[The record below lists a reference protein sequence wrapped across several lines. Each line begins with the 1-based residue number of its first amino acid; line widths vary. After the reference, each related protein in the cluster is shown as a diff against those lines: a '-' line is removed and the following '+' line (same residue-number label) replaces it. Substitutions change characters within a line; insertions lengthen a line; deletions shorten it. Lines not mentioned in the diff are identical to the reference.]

1 MPPGTV
7 RLPVTAGAAAPVIST
22 AANEASTRGGP
33 AMRITQHART
43 ITRTLRNDRCLLLAT
58 WVCGVLLLVAPRTAD
73 AQGSTFGSGVV
84 NGGGPTSSVTP
95 QQLEHV
101 TFKQRLN
108 QQLPLDAAFKDEYGR
123 TVTLGRYFGRKKP
136 VILAFVYYTCPMLC
150 TQIMNGIS
158 ASLRELPF
166 TAGQDFD
173 VVLISFDPRDNPAA
187 AADKKRTHLAYWNSE
202 DTSAGWHFLTGDE
215 ATIARVTNA
224 AGFTYTFDRATGQYA
239 HVSGVLVATPAGRLA
254 RYFYGVEYSPKEL
267 RLALV
272 ESGQGHIGSAID
284 ELLLYCYHYDPQ
296 NGRYGAT
303 VMNLLR
309 AGGVLTLLAIAA
321 FFLIMRRDPA
331 NPPLAH

>member
-1 MPPGTV
+1 
-7 RLPVTAGAAAPVIST
+7 VTIRTGDAMGANQHTGRITGAASKNKRVLP
-22 AANEASTRGGP
+22 
-33 AMRITQHART
+33 
-43 ITRTLRNDRCLLLAT
+43 TLCACCLLLLA
-58 WVCGVLLLVAPRTAD
+58 APRPTA
-73 AQGSTFGSGVV
+73 AQGANFATGVTDSA
-84 NGGGPTSSVTP
+84 GPASSVKP
-95 QQLEHV
+95 RQLEGV
-101 TFKQRLN
+101 SFRQRLN
-108 QQLPLDAAFKDEYGR
+108 ERLPLDAAFKDEYGR
-123 TVTLGRYFGRKKP
+123 PVTLGKYFGGKKP

-173 VVLISFDPRDNPAA
+173 VVLVSFDPRDNPAA
-187 AADKKRTHLAYWNSE
+187 AAEKKRLHLAYWNSE
-202 DTSAGWHFLTGDE
+202 KTSAGWHFLTGDE

-224 AGFTYTFDRATGQYA
+224 AGFTYTFDKATGQYA
-239 HVSGVLVATPAGRLA
+239 HASGVLVVTPQGTLA

-272 ESGQGHIGSAID
+272 ESGQGHIGSAVD

-309 AGGVLTLLAIAA
+309 AGGALTLLGLGA
-321 FFLIMRRDPA
+321 FFLIMRRHPGNDLQTP
-331 NPPLAH
+331 